1 MASRAAT
8 LVESKRIAKTKSK
21 NPAAKIVSKS
31 SAEKIPSLKANSLKS
46 SPLKSSPLKSSP
58 LKSPTLKSNLLKPTL
73 KTSSA
78 PKSSGSKLA
87 IAQARM
93 EKPGTDTAP
102 SSKSK
107 MLKSVPVKSATKI
120 VKASAVAVATKAP
133 AASGPAVIA
142 GAASF
147 ESAAPK
153 PRRRTKGEIRTRI
166 YWAVFNQSLRRVAVF
181 EFDQREEAEKR
192 AAKLAKASG
201 EHHFLQKIKAIV
213 Q

>member
-8 LVESKRIAKTKSK
+8 LVKPKVAK
-21 NPAAKIVSKS
+21 AKPKAVAGKVASKS
-31 SAEKIPSLKANSLKS
+31 SAGKS
-46 SPLKSSPLKSSP
+46 SLSNSNKKSAVVAA
-58 LKSPTLKSNLLKPTL
+58 KSPTPKASIAKPAPAKATAVSKSPILNAKMLKPVDA
-73 KTSSA
+73 KIA
-78 PKSSGSKLA
+78 ASKLA
-87 IAQARM
+87 KPSAALPAKTKLNVAEAPIA
-93 EKPGTDTAP
+93 
-102 SSKSK
+102 
-107 MLKSVPVKSATKI
+107 
-120 VKASAVAVATKAP
+120 
-133 AASGPAVIA
+133 IA

-153 PRRRTKGEIRTRI
+153 PRRRAKGEIRTRI

-192 AAKLAKASG
+192 AAKLIKANG